1 MTKTNDTYYNT
12 IRMADL
18 TTRKGRY
25 VKVGDKVMGDD
36 GTPRKVTAISKT
48 EGMLYT
54 IHQDGGQD
62 YVISDLHILL
72 LYNVVNDELENVS
85 LADYQANAQDYK
97 GVVLNNQGYTFTGL
111 AVEEIGNGV
120 FYDIKV
126 NGNKRYLLA
135 DGTITCNYKEVK
147 V

>member
-1 MTKTNDTYYNT
+1 MTKTADTYYNT

-36 GTPRKVTAISKT
+36 GQPRKVTAISKA
-48 EGMLYT
+48 EGMLYA

-62 YVISDLHILL
+62 YIVSDLHILL

-85 LADYQANAQDYK
+85 LADYQSKIQDYK
-97 GVVLNNQGYTFTGL
+97 GVVLTNQGYAFTNIE
-111 AVEEIGNGV
+111 VDKIGNGV

-126 NGNKRYLLA
+126 NGNKHYLLA